1 MADDYHRDPLFDYT
15 PKFTK
20 QDLRYEKPHAL
31 TNKSS
36 EGAKVKYNIYVND
49 GIWDAEYAVIY
60 NYKESIKAVAA
71 FGCGAISGCTTC
83 LVRYSRVLRH
93 GSFALSFSSFAY
105 R

>member
-49 GIWDAEYAVIY
+49 GI
-60 NYKESIKAVAA
+60 
-71 FGCGAISGCTTC
+71 
-83 LVRYSRVLRH
+83 
-93 GSFALSFSSFAY
+93 
-105 R
+105 